1 MSEQPIPMN
10 VPLIVPRLEGDP
22 LPVALTMGEC
32 LFLVGANGSGKS
44 TLLQHLT
51 VQMHDGTFRRIAAH
65 RQNWLESGRISLT
78 AAERKRLDQFEAS
91 FQRSPDSV
99 WRDNP
104 NFRDQTKLSAVLYD
118 VVAME
123 NVRARDIAR
132 LVEEEKLE
140 EAQRT
145 VRERVS
151 LYDQIRM
158 VLEEGNLAVTLDN
171 SDNEEIVA
179 YHKNSDHPF
188 NIAHMSDGER
198 NAVIIATTVLT
209 APRYNTII
217 IDEPERHLHR
227 SIITPLLS
235 VLFEQRKD
243 CAFIIST
250 HETSL
255 PLAYANAKTLIV
267 RSCHWQDNFPVAW
280 DVDMLE
286 PGVDLPNDLKQA
298 ILGSRKRVLFIEG
311 AVDSLDLPLYTAL
324 FPDISVRPIGSFVD
338 VRNAVSAIR
347 ASESLHHIE
356 AFGLIDRDNRE
367 EDEVTRLAQD
377 HVYALDAYSVESLYY
392 CRDSLSAVAYKQG
405 ALLGHSADSMVQSAM
420 EAAFTVMVMDNEK
433 LLKEMAARRC
443 VHIVRSSVLR
453 ALPTWKN
460 LIESP
465 NFVLNE
471 DFSCALESEISHIRN
486 LCNEKKFDELIAR
499 YPWRKSHVPD
509 VISKNLSMTR
519 NTYERAL
526 IASIRNAETIGDSLR
541 KRIGNLSAALAAK

>member
-1 MSEQPIPMN
+1 MTMSEQPIPLN
-10 VPLIVPRLEGDP
+10 VPLLEGDP
-22 LPVALTMGEC
+22 LSVALTMGGC

-51 VQMHDGTFRRIAAH
+51 VQLPDGTFRRIAAH
-65 RQNWLESGRISLT
+65 RQNWLESGHINMT
-78 AAERKRLDQFEAS
+78 PAQRKELDQYEVPFQRRLDSLRRENPHF
-91 FQRSPDSV
+91 PDV
-99 WRDNP
+99 
-104 NFRDQTKLSAVLYD
+104 TKLSAVLYD

-123 NVRARDIAR
+123 NTRARNITR
-132 LVEEEKLE
+132 LVHEGRLE
-140 EAQRT
+140 EAQNLDRGQ
-145 VRERVS
+145 VS
-151 LYDQIRM
+151 FFDQIRV
-158 VLEEGNLAVTLDN
+158 VLNEGNLAVTLDN

-179 YHKNSDHPF
+179 HHKSSDHPF

-198 NAVIIATTVLT
+198 NAVIIAATVLT
-209 APRYNTII
+209 APRNNTII

-227 SIITPLLS
+227 SIITPLLLA
-235 VLFEQRKD
+235 LFEQRKD

-255 PLAYANAKTLIV
+255 PLAYPNATTLIV
-267 RSCHWQDNFPVAW
+267 RSCKWRDNSPVAW
-280 DVDMLE
+280 DVDKLE
-286 PGVDLPNDLKQA
+286 SRVDLPDDLKQA
-298 ILGSRKRVLFIEG
+298 ILGSRKRVLFVEG

-465 NFVLNE
+465 NFVLSE

-526 IASIRNAETIGDSLR
+526 IASIRNGETIGNSLR
-541 KRIGNLSAALAAK
+541 KRIENLSAALAAK